1 MVPIL
6 SKLIVLGGG
15 KGEQEVTPRGR
26 FTELKGI
33 AYGKGRVRRVRKR
46 GDSRGWGERQSPS
59 AESHISH

>member
-1 MVPIL
+1 MVPIFT
-6 SKLIVLGGG
+6 KLIVLGGRR
-15 KGEQEVTPRGR
+15 GEQEVTPSGR

-33 AYGKGRVRRVRKR
+33 VYGKARVRCVRKR